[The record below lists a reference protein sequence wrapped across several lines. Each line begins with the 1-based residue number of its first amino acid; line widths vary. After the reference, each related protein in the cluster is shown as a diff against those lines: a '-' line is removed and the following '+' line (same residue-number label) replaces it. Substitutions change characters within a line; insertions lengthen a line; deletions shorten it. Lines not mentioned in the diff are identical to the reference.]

1 MRGGECGRRGY
12 LHLGRLPALKEL
24 NLICGDLP
32 MEDEDGEDLDTEA
45 ALKAMLPGL
54 EIGGCG
60 MP

>member
-1 MRGGECGRRGY
+1 M
-12 LHLGRLPALKEL
+12 GRLPALKEL